1 MKFQLWFFLHPIN
14 AITSVNDP
22 YLAIGGD
29 FYSFFMTSLVKYSDA
44 KNLDVVLTHQLDDI
58 STRFGLGLPNP
69 PFFFFKGPTHKA
81 TSARS
86 GTRTRGTWAA
96 WIGFLIPHFPE
107 RCHISVAT
115 SHNISHLHAEL
126 PLPNPSV
133 STTGDC
139 LQS

>member
-1 MKFQLWFFLHPIN
+1 VKFQLWFFLHPIN

-69 PFFFFKGPTHKA
+69 PFFFSKVRLTKLHPRAVGQ
-81 TSARS
+81 
-86 GTRTRGTWAA
+86 GRGEPWLL
-96 WIGFLIPHFPE
+96 G
-107 RCHISVAT
+107 SD
-115 SHNISHLHAEL
+115 S
-126 PLPNPSV
+126 
-133 STTGDC
+133 
-139 LQS
+139 